1 MNVSLAGKSA
11 IVTGAASGIGLATVL
26 QFLDSGVA
34 GVVAVDLAE
43 APQPLRQRI
52 EAQPTRVLYVRGDV
66 GLEETAREFTQAA
79 TRAFG
84 HIDVMVN
91 NAAISV
97 VKAIHEHTPQEWD
110 AVMNANVKA
119 LYWSARHVV
128 PVMIK
133 QRSGVIL
140 NTGSIS
146 GVAGI
151 PMQGAYA
158 PSKGALHQM
167 TRQMAIEYAPHNI
180 RVNAVCCGTVDTPIV
195 HKSAEASGDPAAFWN
210 MLRSNHPIGRIATPQ
225 EVACFFTYM
234 ASDLATFFTGATL
247 MMDGGYTAR

>member
-26 QFLDSGVA
+26 QFLDSDIA
-34 GVVAVDLAE
+34 GVIAVDLAE
-43 APQPLRQRI
+43 APQPLRERM
-52 EAQPTRVLYVRGDV
+52 EAQPSRLLYVRGDV
-66 GLEETAREFTQAA
+66 SLEETARQYAQTALK
-79 TRAFG
+79 AFG
-84 HIDVMVN
+84 RIDVMVN

-119 LYWSARHVV
+119 LYWSARHVI
-128 PVMIK
+128 PVMIQQK
-133 QRSGVIL
+133 SGVIL

-151 PMQGAYA
+151 PRQGAYA

-180 RVNAVCCGTVDTPIV
+180 RVNAICCGTVDTPIV
-195 HKSAEASGDPAAFWN
+195 HKSAEASGDAAAFWH

-234 ASDLATFFTGATL
+234 ASDLACFFTGATL
-247 MMDGGYTAR
+247 MMDGGYAAR